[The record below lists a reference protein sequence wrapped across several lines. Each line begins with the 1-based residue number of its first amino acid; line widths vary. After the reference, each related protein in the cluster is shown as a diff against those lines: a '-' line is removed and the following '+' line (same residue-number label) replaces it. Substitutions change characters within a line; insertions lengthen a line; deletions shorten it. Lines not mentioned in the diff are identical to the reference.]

1 MLFSRSKSSMVA
13 PRTRCRVAAS
23 QVSRSPKRTPCLAR
37 ACSHPS
43 PPDLRRPFSEWVAS
57 GAPSGSS
64 GGPKESIRPPRDMP
78 AASRQIQ
85 PIRKSAPAKPATPK
99 SVQVVFDPAKVSYE
113 DLLKLFWESHDPT
126 QGMRQGG
133 DVGTQYRSAIYW
145 NSEEQHQAAEASRDA
160 YQAVLTAVRLW
171 PDHHRNRQSRT
182 VLLRRGLPPAIPG
195 KESRWLLR
203 YRWNRRELPDRTGC
217 LRFGVTLTAC
227 SHGIAAPLAEL
238 PVALAD
244 VCRAPFLIAPQLFD
258 LMTMPRLAASCRRPD
273 RYSGIGG
280 VGPGQSTVGASLIR
294 LFLGTADQVVNH
306 LNVLDLMEA

>member
-13 PRTRCRVAAS
+13 PQDALPGRSEPGFAIPETHAVLGTRL
-23 QVSRSPKRTPCLAR
+23 Q
-37 ACSHPS
+37 
-43 PPDLRRPFSEWVAS
+43 PPFPAGLETAVFGMGCFWGAERKFWQTEGVYSTAS
-57 GAPSGSS
+57 GYAGGFTPNPTYKEVCSGKT
-64 GGPKESIRPPRDMP
+64 GDAEV
-78 AASRQIQ
+78 
-85 PIRKSAPAKPATPK
+85 
-99 SVQVVFDPAKVSYE
+99 VQVVFDPAKISYE

-160 YQAVLTAVRLW
+160 YQAGADGLRLW

-182 VLLRRGLPPAIPG
+182 VLLRRGLPPAVPG
-195 KESRWLLR
+195 KESLWLLW